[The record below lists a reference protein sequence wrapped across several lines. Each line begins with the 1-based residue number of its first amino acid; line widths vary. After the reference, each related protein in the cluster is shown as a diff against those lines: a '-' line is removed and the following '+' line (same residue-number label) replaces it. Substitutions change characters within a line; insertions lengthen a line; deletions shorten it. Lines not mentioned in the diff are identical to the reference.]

1 MANKAGRSG
10 GLLWRPLAT
19 TGKIVL
25 SIGIKAQS
33 GSQPRLVVRHTH
45 THTHTYVHR
54 CAHTYV
60 VHTYIHTHVHV
71 CNYKYLLLLL
81 SRSESGSGTGCGS
94 GRRAGSGPG
103 AAEVA
108 CHGEIR
114 ALDASVEKS
123 TRAANATRRVA
134 TKCASSDTHTHT
146 STHTYVQHTST
157 HTNTHAS
164 VCHICEKY
172 NNSRFMV
179 RNNYS
184 AINSIASGHG
194 FTF

>member
-1 MANKAGRSG
+1 MGHSL
-10 GLLWRPLAT
+10 GLWCDT
-19 TGKIVL
+19 
-25 SIGIKAQS
+25 
-33 GSQPRLVVRHTH
+33 HTP
-45 THTHTYVHR
+45 THTHTYIGVP
-54 CAHTYV
+54 TLMYV
-60 VHTYIHTHVHV
+60 VHTHVHV

-146 STHTYVQHTST
+146 STHTY
-157 HTNTHAS
+157 NTHAS

>member
-19 TGKIVL
+19 TGEIVL

-33 GSQPRLVVRHTH
+33 GSQPRLVVRPTH
-45 THTHTYVHR
+45 TFTYV
-54 CAHTYV
+54 A
-60 VHTYIHTHVHV
+60 HTYIHVHMYI

-81 SRSESGSGTGCGS
+81 SRSESGNGS

-134 TKCASSDTHTHT
+134 T
-146 STHTYVQHTST
+146 
-157 HTNTHAS
+157 
-164 VCHICEKY
+164 
-172 NNSRFMV
+172 
-179 RNNYS
+179 
-184 AINSIASGHG
+184 
-194 FTF
+194 